1 MKKSLIP
8 IMLTFA
14 SMAYATDIN
23 VTSVDSANPTKL
35 EYVSTLAFDFKNGS
49 ESGIDN
55 VYGSF
60 TSRINADNSIVTVAD
75 NVHLN
80 FTVNNS
86 QIWSGLTMT
95 GGSSI
100 NLTAAGG
107 GLRLQRNESTIAGD
121 ITVQGFKRASTT
133 AFFGGDNYAFHV
145 NGGTKAVKFI
155 GNSNLTQ
162 IGLNGAYNDYTRAM
176 NRIASS
182 VSVKTTGKLKFDDY
196 VYLNNG
202 AVLELSSKNS
212 IISGAGVEKNATN
225 VAAGLKNATSQAD
238 STFYVVG
245 KQNDTTLKGASVV
258 INAFVENEIGTIN
271 AFSGSSLKLIT
282 ETLKNGTSAFKINEI
297 NVFNSTATTEG
308 ASTMNSDLSL
318 TLQLNFYESNGDNMF
333 IGNIEELIDLAD
345 IKFQVYNHS
354 LSKYEDGVL
363 GENFFINDGWI
374 SRTPI
379 VPEPAEWA
387 MIFGAIALGF
397 VAYRRRK

>member
-8 IMLTFA
+8 IMLAFA

-23 VTSVDSANPTKL
+23 VVSVDSANPTQLK
-35 EYVSTLAFDFKNGS
+35 YVNTLAFDFKNGS
-49 ESGIDN
+49 ESGLDN
-55 VYGSF
+55 VYGAF
-60 TSRINADNSIVTVAD
+60 VDRINADKSIVTVAD

-80 FTVNNS
+80 FTINNS
-86 QIWSGLTMT
+86 QIWSGLTMA

-100 NLTAAGG
+100 NLTAANG
-107 GLRLQRNESTIAGD
+107 GLRLQRNTSTIAGD

-133 AFFGGDNYAFHV
+133 AFFGDDNYAFQV
-145 NGGTKAVKFI
+145 STGTTKFI

-162 IGLNGAYNDYTRAM
+162 VGLNGAYNDYTRAM
-176 NRIASS
+176 NRIGSTL
-182 VSVKTTGKLKFDDY
+182 SVKTTGKLKFDDY
-196 VYLNNG
+196 VYLHGG
-202 AVLELSSKNS
+202 AVLTLESKNS

-238 STFYVVG
+238 STFYVVN
-245 KQNDTTLKGASVV
+245 KQDNATLKGASVV

-271 AFSGSSLKLIT
+271 AFSGSTIKLIS
-282 ETLKNGTSAFKINEI
+282 ETLKDGTSAFKINEI
-297 NVFNSTATTEG
+297 NIFNSTATTEG
-308 ASTMNSDLSL
+308 ASAMNSDLSL
-318 TLQLNFYESNGDNMF
+318 LLQLNFNEDNGDNMY
-333 IGNIEELIDLAD
+333 IGNLEELIGLAD
-345 IKFQVYNHS
+345 VKFQVYNHS
-354 LSKYEDGVL
+354 LSAYEEGVL

-374 SRTPI
+374 SRTPE